1 MPTAAEMD
9 VGKELQ
15 TEDFPMA
22 LEERKGTE
30 FQAMGS
36 QFKIDDPQRAGEF
49 TPNTSTPRTILMATR
64 ESARKVA
71 PTAVAAAAKKQKMA
85 NPMDARPPPMDA
97 DDMWF
102 SEYYDVHDVT
112 RVRSFRT
119 NGGQRYDIKY
129 CGQPVP
135 PSFLKGEDEFP
146 QRDCLCNEEVARL
159 WETMDPLVEEEG
171 GGGGGGGSELSGG
184 AAGTINCNANYR
196 VSGSLKKFLIA
207 FLCCL
212 RGIADTSYMA
222 FKCSRIIL
230 SILMAGTAVTVSGAI
245 IYLLVWFVKYLGCN
259 IAFHVTN
266 VTGNTAAI
274 CACSL
279 AQGFAFKL
287 GILTTP
293 IMGMAGITAA
303 VVAGVAYWNRDNL
316 RRRFATVFNTVRRRR
331 AERLTAGAPAVVAG
345 DIETGEIIDTK
356 LNEFFN
362 DPTKKLT
369 FLGRRLLKLLC
380 DTQFREYL
388 SKYFDQG
395 VPAGIDRR
403 TAHLFLILSMEYKFF
418 NIPLVNIHDADVE
431 TLEAQIAHDRRRAKT
446 TILQKLKKL
455 MDNTGR
461 DLIKALYIFTMRY
474 YDIIV
479 TQFNSI
485 REFLR
490 YVGGLPGTIQSEDQ
504 SEIEAA
510 QQLLQLVDAGA
521 MNEFNDDLLQANDL
535 NAAYTQQAEA
545 EAEAEAAEAAAE
557 AEAEAQ
563 GMGPPRAGGGY
574 PTRRRRRT
582 KRRSKSKRRTKSRRR
597 RTLRKTS
604 KRTRKTNVRRK
615 FTRKSTKKLSRRRS
629 RKLSRK

>member
-1 MPTAAEMD
+1 MADTGQE
-9 VGKELQ
+9 VGFDPRLI
-15 TEDFPMA
+15 FNPMVPVR
-22 LEERKGTE
+22 E
-30 FQAMGS
+30 
-36 QFKIDDPQRAGEF
+36 RAGSPAIDPSPSPPP
-49 TPNTSTPRTILMATR
+49 PNPQARVKRAR
-64 ESARKVA
+64 E
-71 PTAVAAAAKKQKMA
+71 AAKKQKMA

-184 AAGTINCNANYR
+184 APPAINCNANYR
-196 VSGSLKKFLIA
+196 VTGSLKKFLIA

-266 VTGNTAAI
+266 VTGTTAAI

-316 RRRFATVFNTVRRRR
+316 RRRFATVFNTVRQRR
-331 AERLTAGAPAVVAG
+331 ADRLAAGEAEVVAG
-345 DIETGEIIDTK
+345 DIETGAIIDTK
-356 LNEFFN
+356 LHDFFN
-362 DPTKKLT
+362 DPAGQLT
-369 FLGRRLLKLLC
+369 PLGKRLLNLLC
-380 DTQFREYL
+380 DQQFRNYL
-388 SKYFDQG
+388 SMYFDQG
-395 VPAGIDRR
+395 VPAAADRR
-403 TAHLFLILSMEYKFF
+403 TAHLFLILSIEYKFI

-431 TLEAQIAHDRRRAKT
+431 TLEAQIAGASRAAKRT
-446 TILQKLKKL
+446 TILQKFRTL
-455 MDNTGR
+455 MVDTGR
-461 DLIKALYIFTMRY
+461 DFIKALYIFTMRY

-479 TQFNSI
+479 STFNSI
-485 REFLR
+485 REFLI
-490 YVGGLPGTIQSEDQ
+490 YIGGLRTPPEDLP
-504 SEIEAA
+504 EARAA
-510 QQLLQLVDAGA
+510 QQLLQLVDA
-521 MNEFNDDLLQANDL
+521 
-535 NAAYTQQAEA
+535 
-545 EAEAEAAEAAAE
+545 AAAE
-557 AEAEAQ
+557 GEVSLEEYEELRVEANGLTNEYAQ
-563 GMGPPRAGGGY
+563 QAAPPGPMPAAAPIPGGADGGGR